1 VLSHKGLRPLV
12 PWALV
17 AALLS
22 NAALAADAQWA
33 RWVGAA
39 HLAFYAAATGG
50 WVAERIGHRS
60 RLLYLPYY
68 FCRMNLATLRGFR
81 DFLGRRENAVW
92 TRVQRG

>member
-1 VLSHKGLRPLV
+1 
-12 PWALV
+12 
-17 AALLS
+17 
-22 NAALAADAQWA
+22 
-33 RWVGAA
+33 VGA

-50 WVAERIGHRS
+50 WAAERIGRRI

-81 DFLGRRENAVW
+81 DFLGRRQNAVW